1 MSHNVAFNK
10 VWYLLNKKKKV
21 ELNGLI
27 GSFAI
32 ISQFVCTLDLVD
44 IWKVLENRVSHN
56 SLNTLNQ
63 DDCIQSTGNWFIQFL
78 DALVPETKDSDF

>member
-1 MSHNVAFNK
+1 MVFIK
-10 VWYLLNKKKKV
+10 QKKKV